1 MLFLLLVLNLGKVH
15 VHVCWNKTSEINT
28 ESCFYPEDRR
38 GCISINVQ
46 PLLCVRHCT
55 SLQGYKGDPI
65 DMAFLALGAYIQT
78 LINIYFQ
85 IVDGVVK
92 GKVRVL
98 RTMGGLTVL
107 LGRSEKASVE
117 RGVKDW
123 YEVGWQM
130 VGGRERVG

>member
-1 MLFLLLVLNLGKVH
+1 M
-15 VHVCWNKTSEINT
+15 
-28 ESCFYPEDRR
+28 
-38 GCISINVQ
+38 
-46 PLLCVRHCT
+46 
-55 SLQGYKGDPI
+55 

-78 LINIYFQ
+78 LINTYFQ

-98 RTMGGLTVL
+98 RTTGGLTVL
-107 LGRSEKASVE
+107 LGGSEQSSVE